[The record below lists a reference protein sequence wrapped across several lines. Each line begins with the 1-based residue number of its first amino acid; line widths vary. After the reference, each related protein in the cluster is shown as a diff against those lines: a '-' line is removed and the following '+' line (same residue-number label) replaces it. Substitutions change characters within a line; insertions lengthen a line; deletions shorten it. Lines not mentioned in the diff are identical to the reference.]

1 MIEPGDGSACF
12 ELPCFPLAGY
22 DVPPKGV
29 PVSGSP
35 VLGLFDH
42 SRLGVFHLF
51 VRTRFTNK
59 LGAFVSDIN

>member
-1 MIEPGDGSACF
+1 MELILSKYYHAYQFKPGDGSACF

-35 VLGLFDH
+35 ALG
-42 SRLGVFHLF
+42 
-51 VRTRFTNK
+51 
-59 LGAFVSDIN
+59 